1 MKNPIRVAALTL
13 CLFGAACAA
22 EYRNHG
28 YVPNDEDLANVI
40 VGVDT
45 RDSVIESVGAPTAG
59 GVLNEGGLYY
69 VRSQVKRFGPFRP
82 TETERQVVAVTF
94 DQSGVVSDIARYGL
108 DDGRVVQISRR
119 ITDNGL
125 NNVSFIRQLL
135 GNIGN
140 FDPASA
146 LN

>member
-1 MKNPIRVAALTL
+1 M
-13 CLFGAACAA
+13 
-22 EYRNHG
+22 
-28 YVPNDEDLANVI
+28 
-40 VGVDT
+40 
-45 RDSVIESVGAPTAG
+45 
-59 GVLNEGGLYY
+59 
-69 VRSQVKRFGPFRP
+69 
-82 TETERQVVAVTF
+82 TF